1 MAPRAPAVRDS
12 AVSKTPFA
20 FVKFI
25 SDFMC
30 LPSPNCEK
38 SAVSAVLNAEFSSFT
53 TGGLLLMLSVMNFR
67 VAKVNI
73 LWSFQHSSR
82 RCTKTENVYSAS
94 DELLLNL
101 QIITS
106 SR

>member
-1 MAPRAPAVRDS
+1 MEE
-12 AVSKTPFA
+12 
-20 FVKFI
+20 
-25 SDFMC
+25 SDEIRLVQSELF
-30 LPSPNCEK
+30 LSLQINPS
-38 SAVSAVLNAEFSSFT
+38 SRFSSFT

>member
-1 MAPRAPAVRDS
+1 MAFWQSVCS
-12 AVSKTPFA
+12 YVNHSVFLIFK
-20 FVKFI
+20 
-25 SDFMC
+25 
-30 LPSPNCEK
+30 LHNW
-38 SAVSAVLNAEFSSFT
+38 
-53 TGGLLLMLSVMNFR
+53 SVMNFR

-94 DELLLNL
+94 DELFLNL
-101 QIITS
+101 QIINS